1 MRAGRGGE
9 RGRGWR
15 GGVGGGGGGGV
26 KTRGVTKQHGHMSMA
41 CDRILQR

>member
-1 MRAGRGGE
+1 MRE
-9 RGRGWR
+9 
-15 GGVGGGGGGGV
+15 GGGGEGGWGEGAGGR